1 MELLK
6 QERLDDYLER
16 LKLRGIRSVL
26 GGVCEDAVKRQ
37 LSYTEFLDELLAI
50 EVSERTKVEIGRRIK
65 AAHFPYL
72 KRIEQFD
79 FKVCPSVEE
88 RRIRELLTFRFIE
101 DCENVIF
108 LGPPGVGKTHLAI
121 GLGVAACEA
130 GKRVY
135 FTSFDDLIIGIS
147 HCSDEGRLK
156 QRMRWLLRPEVLII
170 DELGYTPLDK
180 AAANIF
186 FKVVAKRY
194 ERGSIIL
201 TSNRS
206 YGEWGE
212 IFPDVVLA
220 SAILDRLVHHSIT
233 FNIMGESYRLREK
246 KRAGL
251 LTGELKK
258 I

>member
-6 QERLDDYLER
+6 EERLVGYLER
-16 LKLRGIRSVL
+16 LKLYGVKAVL
-26 GGVCEDAVKRQ
+26 SGVCEDAVKRQ
-37 LSYTEFLDELLAI
+37 ISYSEFLEELLAV
-50 EVSERTKVEIGRRIK
+50 EVSEREKVEIGRRIR
-65 AAHFPYL
+65 AAHFPYI

-88 RRIRELLTFRFIE
+88 RRIKELLTLRFVAE
-101 DCENVIF
+101 CENVIF
-108 LGPPGVGKTHLAI
+108 LGPPGAGKTHLAI

-130 GKRVY
+130 GRRVY
-135 FTSFDDLIIGIS
+135 FTTFDDLVMGII
-147 HCSDEGRLK
+147 HCSDERRLK
-156 QRMRWLLRPEVLII
+156 QRLRRLIRPEVLII

-180 AAANIF
+180 TAANIF

-220 SAILDRLVHHSIT
+220 SAIVDRLVHHSIT

-251 LTGELKK
+251 LTRELKGV
-258 I
+258 

>member
-1 MELLK
+1 MELLR
-6 QERLDDYLER
+6 QERLDEYLER
-16 LKLRGIRSVL
+16 LKLKGIKSVL
-26 GGVCEDAVKRQ
+26 AGVCEDALKKQ

-50 EVSERTKVEIGRRIK
+50 EVSERTKLEIGRRLK
-65 AAHFPYL
+65 AAHFPYI
-72 KRIEQFD
+72 KRLEQFD

-88 RRIRELLTFRFIE
+88 RRIRELLTFRFI
-101 DCENVIF
+101 DGCENVIF

-130 GKRVY
+130 GRRVY
-135 FTSFDDLIIGIS
+135 FTTFDDLIMSIA

-156 QRMRWLLRPEVLII
+156 QRLRRLLRPEVLII

-180 AAANIF
+180 TAANIF
-186 FKVVAKRY
+186 FKVIAKRY
-194 ERGSIIL
+194 ECGSIIL

-246 KRAGL
+246 KKAGF

-258 I
+258 V